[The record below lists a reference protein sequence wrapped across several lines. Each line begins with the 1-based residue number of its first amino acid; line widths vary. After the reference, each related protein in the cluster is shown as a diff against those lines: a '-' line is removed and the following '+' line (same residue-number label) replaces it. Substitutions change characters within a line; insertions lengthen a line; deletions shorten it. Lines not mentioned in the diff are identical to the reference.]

1 MADFYLDNDVSL
13 RLAPLLRSVG
23 HRVTTTR
30 ELGLSGASDDAQL
43 LTAAWN
49 GWILI
54 THNRRDFMMLHDAW
68 RTWPAAFGLAL
79 PPHPGILVLD
89 QALPNVLTNVVSGF
103 LAGMPGESWA
113 NDLFW
118 WHRGGNWRRRVVETG
133 WEPYP

>member
-30 ELGLSGASDDAQL
+30 ELGLSAASDDAQL
-43 LTAAWN
+43 LTAARN

-68 RTWPAAFGLAL
+68 RTWPRVAWAAAGW
-79 PPHPGILVLD
+79 
-89 QALPNVLTNVVSGF
+89 LTSVVI
-103 LAGMPGESWA
+103 
-113 NDLFW
+113 
-118 WHRGGNWRRRVVETG
+118 R
-133 WEPYP
+133 YPTCYTS

>member
-1 MADFYLDNDVSL
+1 MADFYLGNDVSL

-30 ELGLSGASDDAQL
+30 DLGLSGASDDAQL
-43 LTAAWN
+43 LTVARN

-54 THNRRDFMMLHDAW
+54 THNRRDFITLHDAW

-89 QALPNVLTNVVSGF
+89 QALPDVLVNVVSVF
-103 LAGMPGESWA
+103 LTGMAGESWT
-113 NDLFW
+113 NELFW
-118 WHRGGNWRRRVVETG
+118 WHRAGAWRRRAVGTG
-133 WEPYP
+133 WEPHA

>member
-30 ELGLSGASDDAQL
+30 DLGLSGASDDAQL
-43 LTAAWN
+43 LTAARN

-79 PPHPGILVLD
+79 PPHPGSLVLD
-89 QALPNVLTNVVSGF
+89 QALPDVLTNIVSGF
-103 LAGMPGESWA
+103 LAGMPGESWI
-113 NDLFW
+113 NELFW
-118 WHRGGNWRRRVVETG
+118 WRRAGTWRRRIVGTG